1 MTEAPQGNDPSTTQR
16 ALEALAT
23 DAKDPAALHA
33 LAHSEVLVPVPDER
47 PDPAEE
53 GAQPEQADAGAGAGA
68 AEESMLLPVME
79 QPNGDRLVPVFTS
92 ESRMGYALP
101 SVAKYRKLPLVLL
114 ANAWPAEEV
123 YLTIDTGSPG
133 ALTLSAAGV
142 RTLLGRSG
150 G

>member
-47 PDPAEE
+47 PDPPGEVTE
-53 GAQPEQADAGAGAGA
+53 PGPAG
-68 AEESMLLPVME
+68 AEESMMLPVME

-101 SVAKYRKLPLVLL
+101 SVDRYRKLPLVLL
-114 ANAWPAEEV
+114 ANAWPSEEV

>member
-47 PDPAEE
+47 PGPPEESAE
-53 GAQPEQADAGAGAGA
+53 QEQAG
-68 AEESMLLPVME
+68 AEESMMLPVME

-101 SVAKYRKLPLVLL
+101 SVDKYRKLPLVLL
-114 ANAWPAEEV
+114 ANAWPSDEV
-123 YLTIDTGSPG
+123 SLTIDAGSPG

>member
-47 PDPAEE
+47 PDLPEGSAEE
-53 GAQPEQADAGAGAGA
+53 EPPG
-68 AEESMLLPVME
+68 AEESMMLPVME

-92 ESRMGYALP
+92 ESRMGNALP
-101 SVAKYRKLPLVLL
+101 SVDKYRKLPLVLL
-114 ANAWPAEEV
+114 ANAWPSDEV
-123 YLTIDTGSPG
+123 SLTIDTGSPG

>member
-1 MTEAPQGNDPSTTQR
+1 MTEAPQGSDPSTTQR

-33 LAHSEVLVPVPDER
+33 LAHSEVLVPVPDEG
-47 PDPAEE
+47 PGPPEESAE
-53 GAQPEQADAGAGAGA
+53 QEQAGT
-68 AEESMLLPVME
+68 EESMMLPVME

-101 SVAKYRKLPLVLL
+101 SVDKYRKLPLVLL
-114 ANAWPAEEV
+114 ANAWPSDEV
-123 YLTIDTGSPG
+123 SLTIDTGSPG